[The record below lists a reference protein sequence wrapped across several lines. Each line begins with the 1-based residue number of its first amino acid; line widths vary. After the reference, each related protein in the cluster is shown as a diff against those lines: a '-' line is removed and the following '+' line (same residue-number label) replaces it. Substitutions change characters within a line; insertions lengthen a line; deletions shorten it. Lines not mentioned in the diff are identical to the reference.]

1 MDLKL
6 ISYSGLKKVTS
17 DMQTHKNP
25 TLREGPAPFKTP
37 VGAPK
42 PFAKN
47 LPTPGAGQ
55 TPVKPPVFSRDGKK
69 WLIVSY
75 IFRCLQ
81 IVHI

>member
-1 MDLKL
+1 
-6 ISYSGLKKVTS
+6 
-17 DMQTHKNP
+17 MQTHKNP

-55 TPVKPPVFSRDGKK
+55 APAKPPVFSRDGKK
-69 WLIVSY
+69 WLIVSFILCTLNFY
-75 IFRCLQ
+75 TNHQLSLD
-81 IVHI
+81 